1 MRGDAV
7 AVLVWALW
15 LGVLASVLAVWTDDP
30 LPPGL
35 LGISAVAAVV
45 LGLGLAAR
53 QPARN
58 RSRRVPDLS
67 LSVLI
72 LVVGMVLLLNALLL
86 GAWLA
91 YVGATALIAG
101 VGGVAR
107 ELLAARRAG

>member
-1 MRGDAV
+1 MRRDAA
-7 AVLVWALW
+7 AVLAWGVW

-35 LGISAVAAVV
+35 LGISAVAAVA

-58 RSRRVPDLS
+58 RPRRVADLS

-72 LVVGMVLLLNALLL
+72 LVVGVVLLLNALLL

-91 YVGATALIAG
+91 YVGATAVIAG
-101 VGGVAR
+101 LGGMGR
-107 ELLAARRAG
+107 ELLAARRIG